1 MKTLKALKITSI
13 LNSIFCFCCIISL
26 SCLAINRYCE
36 LGTFENII
44 AIIGGIPLLCWIINP
59 IGIVSFIVC
68 LVLFLTEREKQEV
81 KQVMGKKWIWIF
93 IWPVITTVFYFISI
107 YLLVTITGG
116 V

>member
-13 LNSIFCFCCIISL
+13 LNSIFCFCCIVSL

-59 IGIVSFIVC
+59 VGIVSFIVC
-68 LVLFLTEREKQEV
+68 LVLFFSLRKKQGS

-93 IWPVITTVFYFISI
+93 IWPVITTVFYFVSI
-107 YLLVTITGG
+107 GLLVEITGG